1 MRSPFAI
8 FTHSAVGIPLRGGAI
23 TILKVSAC
31 QRDWSQRSSKETAQA
46 MPHADRLGA
55 APRQKARV
63 DYRHRGAIR
72 AEPPLRALPLTR
84 ASGAARVGAAAS
96 SAAVPASSH
105 ARKRAPSSA
114 ARIDNGRDSQRTA
127 GSRRASPRP
136 LRERTDRAQRD
147 QVRARD
153 LRGRTDP
160 HPHACGARN
169 TSPRTGEAQRPG
181 KTGTCQRDARHRT
194 AL

>member
-1 MRSPFAI
+1 
-8 FTHSAVGIPLRGGAI
+8 IPLRGGAI

-96 SAAVPASSH
+96 SAAVPASSQ

-127 GSRRASPRP
+127 GSRRVSSPLAGEDRSRAARSGEGSRLAQDARPSPARLRRAYASPGT
-136 LRERTDRAQRD
+136 EEAKGS
-147 QVRARD
+147 V
-153 LRGRTDP
+153 
-160 HPHACGARN
+160 
-169 TSPRTGEAQRPG
+169 EAQKP
-181 KTGTCQRDARHRT
+181 ANVM
-194 AL
+194 